1 MSISRWVF
9 TVLFV
14 FWNVFFQNV
23 LALPLQDKQT
33 DLQGEASSTTQ
44 TKDNSSLNSQSQN
57 RSVKSEP
64 SIFSLPQN
72 VELPLKVNIIISIK
86 DIIEIREIDGIARV
100 DVEIIQE
107 WVDPAASFDPI
118 EQGAWRIDHVATLAE
133 QYLNTI
139 WTPHLLAD
147 NRISDIES
155 KTLAVSIYSNGK
167 IMLIERYKSDFKIDI
182 DMSAFPFD
190 QQNLVLKFSLPNYS
204 KQDVILVSNEASRKL
219 SQVSDHL
226 SIVDWMPRDLK
237 VLNKEII
244 GWNANKYSSMHSI
257 VTLERRSSR
266 FALQTFSPVFT
277 MLMVSI
283 LVLYSTVLDAKTK
296 AALIFSSLLGLSALS
311 FTFESTFPG
320 SFSLNTPISK
330 IIAIG
335 YLYLIII
342 LLFKSFLGNKSESKL
357 YKVTSSYI
365 NWGLPSIMFII
376 CIGLVIRTIPLDM

>member
-1 MSISRWVF
+1 
-9 TVLFV
+9 
-14 FWNVFFQNV
+14 
-23 LALPLQDKQT
+23 
-33 DLQGEASSTTQ
+33 
-44 TKDNSSLNSQSQN
+44 
-57 RSVKSEP
+57 
-64 SIFSLPQN
+64 
-72 VELPLKVNIIISIK
+72 
-86 DIIEIREIDGIARV
+86 
-100 DVEIIQE
+100 
-107 WVDPAASFDPI
+107 
-118 EQGAWRIDHVATLAE
+118 
-133 QYLNTI
+133 
-139 WTPHLLAD
+139 
-147 NRISDIES
+147 
-155 KTLAVSIYSNGK
+155 
-167 IMLIERYKSDFKIDI
+167 
-182 DMSAFPFD
+182 
-190 QQNLVLKFSLPNYS
+190 
-204 KQDVILVSNEASRKL
+204 
-219 SQVSDHL
+219 
-226 SIVDWMPRDLK
+226 
-237 VLNKEII
+237 
-244 GWNANKYSSMHSI
+244 